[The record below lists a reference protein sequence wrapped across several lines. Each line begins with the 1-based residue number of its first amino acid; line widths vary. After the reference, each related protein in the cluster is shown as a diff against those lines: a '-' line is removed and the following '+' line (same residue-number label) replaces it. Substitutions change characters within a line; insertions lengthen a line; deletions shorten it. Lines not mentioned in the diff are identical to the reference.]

1 MVKNLPASA
10 GDTGLI
16 PSLGRSAAEGNG
28 NSLQWIL
35 AWRIPWRGE
44 LGRLQSVGSQRVWH
58 NLQLKNLPTEQQPLI
73 QLTIKNQ
80 PDGQKTWIDIFPK
93 KIHRCPKGST
103 LLIREMQIKTTM
115 WYHLTPIRMA
125 TVKRPQINVG
135 QDVEKREPQYTVGG
149 NVNWCSYYGKQYWR
163 FLNKLKMELPYH
175 PVIPLFGI
183 NLRKMK
189 SLIWK
194 DNMHPNAHSSI
205 IYNRQDME
213 AINVSINRWI
223 DKEDYYTHKHTH
235 TKWITQPKR
244 RMKICHLQQHRWT

>member
-1 MVKNLPASA
+1 MMFNITNHLRNENQKPLWDITSQLSEWLLPKC
-10 GDTGLI
+10 
-16 PSLGRSAAEGNG
+16 
-28 NSLQWIL
+28 LQI
-35 AWRIPWRGE
+35 A
-44 LGRLQSVGSQRVWH
+44 
-58 NLQLKNLPTEQQPLI
+58 
-73 QLTIKNQ
+73 
-80 PDGQKTWIDIFPK
+80 
-93 KIHRCPKGST
+93 
-103 LLIREMQIKTTM
+103 
-115 WYHLTPIRMA
+115 
-125 TVKRPQINVG
+125 NVG